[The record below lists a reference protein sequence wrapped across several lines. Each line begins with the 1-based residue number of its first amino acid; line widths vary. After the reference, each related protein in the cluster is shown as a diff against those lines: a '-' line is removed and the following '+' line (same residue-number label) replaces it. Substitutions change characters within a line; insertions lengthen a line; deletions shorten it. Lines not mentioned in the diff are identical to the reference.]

1 MLTPRFL
8 SFFSRMFKLVAFLE
22 IALGKKM
29 EREGRQSFIFTCL
42 HNLLSYH
49 SFDAVGCTLV
59 PRSKIENPTQKIL
72 KLHAS
77 DFLLRYFLT
86 WKLQFC
92 FQIQREQAM
101 LMKILLQ
108 MAKRQWWLW
117 KVDGQIY
124 LVTLKLNRRM
134 TACIWYFGIAKTP
147 ALLSTGLWYNFCNP
161 STAMSRTSQ
170 VRTPIR
176 FQFRS
181 TFRVSVLV
189 LVLSFLKLKMLLV

>member
-77 DFLLRYFLT
+77 DFLLRFLT
-86 WKLQFC
+86 LNCNFVTDPTGASNVDENSSTNGEATVVTVEGGRADLPC
-92 FQIQREQAM
+92 DIE
-101 LMKILLQ
+101 
-108 MAKRQWWLW
+108 AKSQDDS
-117 KVDGQIY
+117 VY
-124 LVTLKLNRRM
+124 LV
-134 TACIWYFGIAKTP
+134 
-147 ALLSTGLWYNFCNP
+147 LWYRKN
-161 STAMSRTSQ
+161 SG
-170 VRTPIR
+170 TPIYR
-176 FQFRS
+176 F
-181 TFRVSVLV
+181 VI
-189 LVLSFLKLKMLLV
+189 